1 MTEKKNEEFPE
12 HAKLLASKA
21 EREIVGEFLD
31 WLTGVREIVLC
42 KSTGNW
48 DCPYVPVNG
57 SFQKLMAEYFK
68 IDMDKVEQETAVML
82 DRMRAI
88 VCSPTLK
95 GERCEDQRTR
105 VEWCR
110 AEA

>member
-42 KSTGNW
+42 KSTGN
-48 DCPYVPVNG
+48 
-57 SFQKLMAEYFK
+57 QKLMAEYFK